1 MIAASLY
8 IVVCSARNRLRLRLR
23 RLREPR
29 YLLGAIAGAAYLY
42 FSFFARLRTARTGRR
57 RGAAAA
63 PIALASAMRAGAPG
77 LVGLALLAVAALAW
91 ILPFESGLLAF
102 SEAETQFLFPA
113 PVTRRALLL
122 YRMIRSQI
130 GLLFGGAILGIAMSS
145 ASGYARLRA
154 AVAMWLLLSAGKV
167 YFTGVSLARTRLA
180 SRDARSRRAAW
191 LPLAVLSAA
200 AVIVGASLSRAFV
213 PAPIASIADALDRIA
228 AATSGGASRVALWP
242 FVALARPIFAAGV
255 REYLAGLAASSVVLA
270 AAVAWVLQTDAAL
283 EDAAAAAA
291 ERRAADLASQ
301 ASPYRAS
308 RTGLTL
314 ALFGRAEAV
323 FAWKAATQTLRSVD
337 RRNMVRIAAIVVA
350 LTAAATS
357 AGRGA
362 SGVRAVAGTFALVTT
377 AFLIL
382 MAPQVLR
389 VDMREDLRH
398 LEVLKTWPVR
408 APAVVRGE
416 LVWPGVVLTA
426 AAWTSL
432 VLAEIL
438 AGTSAF
444 ARVRLAW
451 RLSGG
456 AAIAL
461 VTPALVFA
469 QLTIHNAAAL
479 LFPAW
484 VPLGRQ
490 RPRGLDAM
498 GQRLIMLGATWL
510 LLIVSVIP
518 GALAGAIVWFALR
531 VFVGAAALVP
541 AALACASIVGVE
553 VLVATEALGPAY
565 ERLDVTAVER
575 AE

>member
-77 LVGLALLAVAALAW
+77 RVGVALLAVAALAW
-91 ILPFESGLLAF
+91 ILPLEGGLLAF
-102 SEAETQFLFPA
+102 SEAEMQFLFPA

-130 GLLFGGAILGIAMSS
+130 GLLFGGAILGIAMPS

-167 YFTGVSLARTRLA
+167 YFTGVSLARARLA
-180 SRDARSRRAAW
+180 SRDARSQRAAW

-213 PAPIASIADALDRIA
+213 SAPIASIGDALDRIA
-228 AATSGGASRVALWP
+228 AATSGGAARVALWP

-323 FAWKAATQTLRSVD
+323 
-337 RRNMVRIAAIVVA
+337 
-350 LTAAATS
+350 
-357 AGRGA
+357 
-362 SGVRAVAGTFALVTT
+362 
-377 AFLIL
+377 
-382 MAPQVLR
+382 
-389 VDMREDLRH
+389 
-398 LEVLKTWPVR
+398 
-408 APAVVRGE
+408 
-416 LVWPGVVLTA
+416 
-426 AAWTSL
+426 
-432 VLAEIL
+432 
-438 AGTSAF
+438 
-444 ARVRLAW
+444 
-451 RLSGG
+451 
-456 AAIAL
+456 
-461 VTPALVFA
+461 
-469 QLTIHNAAAL
+469 
-479 LFPAW
+479 
-484 VPLGRQ
+484 
-490 RPRGLDAM
+490 
-498 GQRLIMLGATWL
+498 
-510 LLIVSVIP
+510 
-518 GALAGAIVWFALR
+518 
-531 VFVGAAALVP
+531 
-541 AALACASIVGVE
+541 
-553 VLVATEALGPAY
+553 
-565 ERLDVTAVER
+565 
-575 AE
+575 